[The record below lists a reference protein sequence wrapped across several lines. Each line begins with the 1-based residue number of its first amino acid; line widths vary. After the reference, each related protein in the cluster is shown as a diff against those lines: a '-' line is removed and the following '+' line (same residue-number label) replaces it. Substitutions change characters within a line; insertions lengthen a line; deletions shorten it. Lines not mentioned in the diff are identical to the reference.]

1 MASQQFDRFKS
12 TLREL
17 FMLDQ
22 ADLDFGIYR
31 IMNQKRRDVENY
43 LNHRLPA
50 QVKTLLEQNA
60 SNRSADL
67 QKQLNDAI
75 SQAQNLGVDPNTLPK
90 VKELRKAIEQQGA
103 PDELEN
109 SVYSHLATFFSRYY
123 DGGDFISLRRYKKDV
138 YAIPY
143 EGEEVKLHWANADQ
157 YYIKTGEYFRTYSF
171 KLNDGK
177 KVEFTLKEATTEQ
190 NNNLAQNNME
200 RRFALYE
207 DCPVEVDGD
216 TLHINFTYE
225 LYPKATKQKKL
236 IEEAYNNVKD
246 LIPAEFMSVL
256 APRPTDK
263 DRSRTLLQKHLND
276 YVAKNTFDY
285 FIHKDLRGFLSREL
299 DFYIKNEVLFI
310 DDINARSTEEFLQHL
325 TVIKAIKAVGQSLID
340 FLAQLEEFQKRLWLK
355 KKFVIQADWCI
366 TLDRVPHEL
375 FADICAND
383 AQRAEWIRLFAIDE
397 IKADSK
403 SGLFSDG
410 DKVGY
415 SEPLT
420 VAFLEQNPFLVLDTA
435 FFSIDFKHRLLA
447 SIPDLDAQTDGLLIN
462 SENFQALQLLQEKY
476 KKAINGIYIDP
487 PYNTDSDDFFYKD
500 GYKDSTWMSMMC
512 DRLLL
517 ARNFQIEDSAI
528 FVSINENE
536 LYNLEKLLNQTYGTS
551 NYISSFTVK
560 VRHED
565 RILKGDKEVHEVYE
579 NLCIYKNSHEF
590 ELKKRT
596 KDNTSFEDYNWE
608 VIPNDN
614 PDETVIMGGKKVDIF
629 YPGSFRFKKHPTG
642 SEKYLKRI
650 SVRGS
655 IREGNSSGRFYVSNI
670 EILPNYDG
678 CLFRADGI
686 GAGALPYRWFWK
698 PDKESG
704 RKNGDYFQDVPL
716 DRKDVLYI
724 PYPNF
729 VDFEKE
735 FNNCADEGGVEFRN
749 GKKPVAFLT
758 HVLDLGRIKD
768 NLHCNVL
775 DFFGGSGSTGHT
787 VINLNRADN
796 GQRKYILIE
805 MGGYFDT
812 VTKPRIEKVIYSKD
826 WKGGKPVSR
835 EGSSH
840 CFKYMR
846 LEQYEDTLN
855 NLTITPRQTATEG
868 QFADG
873 FLLGYMLDVETRDSL
888 LNLEWFIN
896 PFDVKLNITR
906 QNETVDE
913 RIDLPETFNYI
924 IGLNVAQMSWPKPG
938 IMVVDGT
945 TRAGKKALIIWRDCN
960 RIDNKTLNDFFSK
973 SAYSVRDNEFDIIYV
988 NGDNNLEN
996 LRTDEDTWKVTLI
1009 EQEFNRKMFQ

>member
-31 IMNQKRRDVENY
+31 IMNQKRRDIETY
-43 LNHRLPA
+43 LDHRLPA
-50 QVKTLLEQNA
+50 QVKELLQQNA

-67 QKQLNDAI
+67 QKQLREAEA
-75 SQAQNLGVDPNTLPK
+75 QAYNLGVDPDSLPK
-90 VKELRKAIEQQGA
+90 VNELRKAIAQQDS

-123 DGGDFISLRRYKKDV
+123 EGGDFISLRRYKKDV

-157 YYIKTGEYFRTYSF
+157 YYIKTGEYFRSYSF
-171 KLNDGK
+171 TLNDDK
-177 KVEFTLKEATTEQ
+177 KVEFTLKDATTEQ

-236 IEEAYNNVKD
+236 IEDAYTKVKD
-246 LIPAEFMSVL
+246 LIPQEFMSVFS
-256 APRPTDK
+256 PRPTDK
-263 DRSRTLLQKHLND
+263 DRNRTLLQKHLND

-299 DFYIKNEVLFI
+299 DFYIKNEILFI

-355 KKFVIQADWCI
+355 KKFVVQADWCI
-366 TLDRVPHEL
+366 TLDRVPREL
-375 FADICAND
+375 YAEICAND
-383 AQRAEWIRLFAIDE
+383 AQRAEWVRLFAIDE
-397 IKADSK
+397 IKPDGDG
-403 SGLFSDG
+403 GLFGCG

-420 VAFLEQNPFLVLDTA
+420 ETFLEQNPFLVLDTA
-435 FFSIDFKHRLLA
+435 FFPTDFKHRLLT
-447 SIPDLDAQTDGLLIN
+447 SIPDLDAQTDGILIN

-476 KKAINGIYIDP
+476 QNRVNTIYIDP
-487 PYNTDSDDFFYKD
+487 PYNTSASEILYKNS
-500 GYKDSTWMSMMC
+500 YKHSSWLS
-512 DRLLL
+512 LL
-517 ARNFQIEDSAI
+517 
-528 FVSINENE
+528 
-536 LYNLEKLLNQTYGTS
+536 
-551 NYISSFTVK
+551 
-560 VRHED
+560 ED
-565 RILKGDKEVHEVYE
+565 RIEAGKVLLNKDGIQCSTIDDVEGSRLRILLEEAFNE
-579 NLCIYKNSHEF
+579 NPMVVGIRIKPSGRPIPNGFAISHEYAF
-590 ELKKRT
+590 FSRKQESTAIRRLQHSDDQNSRYRESDAKGPYFWELLRKAGS
-596 KDNTSFEDYNWE
+596 NSFRHNRPTMYYPIWLDESTGKMR
-608 VIPNDN
+608 IPNMEYDVVKEEYIVSDTLHTGEIEVF
-614 PDETVIMGGKKVDIF
+614 PIKDD
-629 YPGSFRFKKHPTG
+629 GSQGCWYFGIERAVNEVVEFKAEKQADGNYFIYRRRRKNDGVQPTTFWDA
-642 SEKYLKRI
+642 SKYSATEHGTDLLKRI
-650 SVRGS
+650 FGEQETFSYPKS
-655 IREGNSSGRFYVSNI
+655 IYAE
-670 EILPNYDG
+670 ED
-678 CLFRADGI
+678 CLTV
-686 GAGALPYRWFWK
+686 AGADFSALVL
-698 PDKESG
+698 
-704 RKNGDYFQDVPL
+704 DYF
-716 DRKDVLYI
+716 
-724 PYPNF
+724 
-729 VDFEKE
+729 
-735 FNNCADEGGVEFRN
+735 
-749 GKKPVAFLT
+749 T
-758 HVLDLGRIKD
+758 
-768 NLHCNVL
+768 
-775 DFFGGSGSTGHT
+775 GSGTTGHA
-787 VINLNRADN
+787 VINLNRADG
-796 GQRKYILIE
+796 GQRKYILVE
-805 MGGYFDT
+805 MGGYFNT

-826 WKGGKPVSR
+826 WNGGKPVSR

-855 NLTITPRQTATEG
+855 NLTIAPRQTAAEG

-873 FLLGYMLDVETRDSL
+873 FLIGYMLDVETRDSL
-888 LNLEWFIN
+888 LNLKWFVN

-906 QNETVDE
+906 QNEIVEE
-913 RIDLPETFNYI
+913 RIDLPETFNYL
-924 IGLNVAQMSWPKPG
+924 IGLNVAQLSWPKPG
-938 IMVVDGT
+938 IMVVEGT
-945 TRAGKKALIIWRDCN
+945 TRGGKKALVIWRDCN
-960 RIDNKTLNDFFSK
+960 RIDNAALNDFFTR
-973 SAYSVRDNEFDIIYV
+973 SAYSVRDNEFDIMYV

>member
-17 FMLDQ
+17 FMLNQ
-22 ADLDFGIYR
+22 ADLAFGIYR
-31 IMNQKRRDVENY
+31 IMNQKRQDVERY

-67 QKQLNDAI
+67 QKQLNEAI
-75 SQAQNLGVDPNTLPK
+75 VQAQNLGVDPETLPK
-90 VKELRKAIEQQGA
+90 VLELRKAIEQQGA

-177 KVEFTLKEATTEQ
+177 KVEFTLKEASTEQ

-207 DCPVEVDGD
+207 ECPVQVVGD

-236 IEEAYNNVKD
+236 IEEAYNKVKD
-246 LIPAEFMSVL
+246 LIPAEFMNVL
-256 APRPTDK
+256 VLRPTDK
-263 DRSRTLLQKHLND
+263 DRNRTILQKHLNE

-299 DFYIKNEVLFI
+299 DFYIKNEILFI
-310 DDINARSTEEFLQHL
+310 DDLNARSTEEFLQHL
-325 TVIKAIKAVGQSLID
+325 TIIKAIKAVGQSLID
-340 FLAQLEEFQKRLWLK
+340 FLAQLEDFQKRLWLK
-355 KKFVIQADWCI
+355 KKFVVQADWCI
-366 TLDRVPHEL
+366 TLDRVPREL
-375 FADICAND
+375 YAEICAND
-383 AQRAEWIRLFAIDE
+383 AQRAEWVRLFAIDE
-397 IKADSK
+397 IKAAGN
-403 SGLFSDG
+403 SGLFSDSG
-410 DKVGY
+410 MVGY

-420 VAFLEQNPFLVLDTA
+420 ETFLEQNPFLVLDTA
-435 FFSIDFKHRLLA
+435 FFSTDFKHRLLS
-447 SIPDLDAQTDGLLIN
+447 SIPDLDAQTDGVLIN

-476 KKAINGIYIDP
+476 QKSIKAIYIDP
-487 PYNTDSDDFFYKD
+487 PYNTDSDDFIYKD
-500 GYKDSTWMSMMC
+500 GYKDSTWLTMMN
-512 DRLLL
+512 DRLVV

-528 FVSINENE
+528 FSSINENE
-536 LYNLEKLLNQTYGTS
+536 LYNLEKLLSQTYGS
-551 NYISSFTVK
+551 PNYISTFTVK

-579 NLCIYKNSHEF
+579 NLCIYKRTQDF
-590 ELKKRT
+590 ELKKRA
-596 KDNTSFEDYNWE
+596 KDNTSFDDYLWE
-608 VIPNDN
+608 VETNST
-614 PDETVIMGGKKVDIF
+614 PDESIVLGGKNVDIY
-629 YPGSFRFKKHPTG
+629 YPNSYRFVRHSIGT
-642 SEKYLKRI
+642 ENNLKRI

-655 IREGNSSGRFYVSNI
+655 IREGNSSGRYYVANI
-670 EILPNYDG
+670 EILNGYEG
-678 CLFRADGI
+678 CLFKVDGI
-686 GAGALPYRWFWK
+686 GAGALTYRWFWK
-698 PDKESG
+698 PDAASN

-735 FNNCADEGGVEFRN
+735 FNNCADEGGIEFRN
-749 GKKPVAFLT
+749 GKKPTAFLT
-758 HVLDLGRIKD
+758 HVLDLARVKD
-768 NLHCNVL
+768 SKDGIIL
-775 DFFGGSGSTGHT
+775 DFFGGSGSTGHA
-787 VINLNRADN
+787 VINLNRAD
-796 GQRKYILIE
+796 GGKRKYILIE

-826 WKGGKPVSR
+826 WKDGKPVSR

-855 NLTITPRQTATEG
+855 NLTITPRQAATEG

-873 FLLGYMLDVETRDSL
+873 FLLGYMLNVETRDSL

-906 QNETVDE
+906 QNETVEE
-913 RIDLPETFNYI
+913 RIDLPETFNYL

-938 IMVVDGT
+938 IMIVEGT
-945 TRAGKKALIIWRDCN
+945 TRSGKKTLVIWRDCN
-960 RIDNKTLNDFFSK
+960 RIDNKTLNDFFTR
-973 SAYSVRDNEFDIIYV
+973 SAYSVRDNKFDIIYV

-996 LRTDEDTWKVTLI
+996 LRTDEDNWKVTLI